1 MLSND
6 LKYVNVAIKIE
17 VYMAW
22 KFKTFNYQFIFLNFI
37 FSLIYG
43 ANFTRF
49 GRHVAKDHSE
59 GTMSQ
64 IFDLGPSSYF
74 MKSRKLSS
82 KK

>member
-1 MLSND
+1 MPSND

-17 VYMAW
+17 VYTTW
-22 KFKTFNYQFIFLNFI
+22 EFKTFNFQFFFFNLI

-59 GTMSQ
+59 GTVSQ
-64 IFDLGPSSYF
+64 IFDLGHSSHF

>member
-17 VYMAW
+17 VYTTW
-22 KFKTFNYQFIFLNFI
+22 EFKTFNFQFIFLNWI
-37 FSLIYG
+37 ISLIHE

-59 GTMSQ
+59 GTVSQ
-64 IFDLGPSSYF
+64 IFYLGPSFHF

>member
-17 VYMAW
+17 VYTTW
-22 KFKTFNYQFIFLNFI
+22 EFKTFNFQFISLNLF

-64 IFDLGPSSYF
+64 ILDLGPSSYF

-82 KK
+82 QQ